1 MVVSSPQQSPA
12 LSQLSSSS
20 DKENSGVKDDG
31 NMFVEKKYLNDSE
44 KYLLDKENS
53 AVKDD
58 SNVFFE
64 KDIERVRTEESKV
77 VNTLPRVLKKVSFNT
92 NSVEE
97 EFEASRNSIESV
109 DNPEEFIEGAESL
122 MNLRNLELNHR
133 SSVVGNQEVYR
144 LPTSKVQ
151 PSSQQPGHNKDGSS
165 LTFKEKLKLFKNQ

>member
-12 LSQLSSSS
+12 LSHLSSSS
-20 DKENSGVKDDG
+20 DKENSGVRDDS
-31 NMFVEKKYLNDSE
+31 NVFFEKKYLNDSE

-53 AVKDD
+53 GVKDD

-64 KDIERVRTEESKV
+64 KDVERVRTEESKV

-97 EFEASRNSIESV
+97 EFEASRNSIDSV

-122 MNLRNLELNHR
+122 MNLRNLELNQR
-133 SSVVGNQEVYR
+133 SSVVSG
-144 LPTSKVQ
+144 
-151 PSSQQPGHNKDGSS
+151 
-165 LTFKEKLKLFKNQ
+165 KLYLR

>member
-1 MVVSSPQQSPA
+1 MVVSCPQQSPA
-12 LSQLSSSS
+12 LSHLSSSS
-20 DKENSGVKDDG
+20 DKENSAVRDDS
-31 NMFVEKKYLNDSE
+31 NVFFEKKYLNDSE
-44 KYLLDKENS
+44 KYLSDKENS
-53 AVKDD
+53 GVKDD

-97 EFEASRNSIESV
+97 EFEASRNSV

-122 MNLRNLELNHR
+122 MNLRNLELNQR